1 MNPHKTNLP
10 FYFLKPGEMFI
21 GENPTLVTTLLGSCV
36 SVTMY
41 SQRFKIGAICHGL
54 LPSCKGK
61 RRCDCTDSFRYVDC
75 SIRQMMKGFHQMGIG
90 RGEIE
95 VKVFGGS
102 DMFSADEKPGIGI
115 AVGAQN
121 VEMALTMIEREEL
134 RLLVSDVGGY
144 RGRKI
149 IFYTHTG
156 EVLLKRLNERESMEF
171 A

>member
-1 MNPHKTNLP
+1 
-10 FYFLKPGEMFI
+10 
-21 GENPTLVTTLLGSCV
+21 
-36 SVTMY
+36 
-41 SQRFKIGAICHGL
+41 
-54 LPSCKGK
+54 
-61 RRCDCTDSFRYVDC
+61 
-75 SIRQMMKGFHQMGIG
+75 MGIG

-102 DMFSADEKPGIGI
+102 DMFSADDKPGIGI

-121 VEMALTMIEREEL
+121 VEMALTVIEREEL

-149 IFYTHTG
+149 VFYTHTG